1 MVTFSETQDARQN
14 GSGATP
20 NNQLRLVNKKSTL
33 PSQGNVHVESPKV
46 KIVHRAAMFEQSID
60 VLNSNTFKPGMN
72 KKKNL
77 SMSITDTNE
86 NQQGGF
92 KSILP
97 DNLDYG
103 IQDYEQYVALIIQSQ
118 SISEQIDKKATNI
131 SRSRKYRFGSD
142 FRLDMTSLIDRKIFN
157 SLKP

>member
-1 MVTFSETQDARQN
+1 
-14 GSGATP
+14 
-20 NNQLRLVNKKSTL
+20 
-33 PSQGNVHVESPKV
+33 
-46 KIVHRAAMFEQSID
+46 
-60 VLNSNTFKPGMN
+60 
-72 KKKNL
+72 
-77 SMSITDTNE
+77 MSITDTTE
-86 NQQGGF
+86 NQAGF

-103 IQDYEQYVALIIQSQ
+103 IQDFEQYVALIIQSQ

-131 SRSRKYRFGSD
+131 SRSRKHRFGSE